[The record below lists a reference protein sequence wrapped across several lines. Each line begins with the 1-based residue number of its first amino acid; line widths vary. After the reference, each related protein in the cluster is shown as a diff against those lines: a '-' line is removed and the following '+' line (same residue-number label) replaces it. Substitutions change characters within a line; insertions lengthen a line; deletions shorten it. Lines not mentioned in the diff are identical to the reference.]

1 MTEASSSSASVSRGV
16 WILHVTKC
24 SHLQSEKK
32 TFKTLPGNMP
42 ISSAIDIVHP
52 PPGSMV
58 CGRVMCG
65 SGQKPTEWVDV
76 EDTDATLSQLEGF
89 GFNHLK
95 IQCTGDSCEEAGP
108 STVKSKGATVSAF
121 DVLMSP
127 VKVPPP
133 KKTSSSGQSE
143 GLNRKDELFNDLV
156 SDFTDRGCLFAR
168 DQAGSEGSYIIQ
180 VLCNS
185 LWYVTN
191 QHVVINDAALRKK
204 SVTAVPVA
212 FDKYQ
217 GYNDYKRKKTKA
229 QQMSS
234 TQLNSHAQALYSLCN
249 RPVMKSSAAWVEAH
263 NDIEKLADC
272 LSAYREHLDKMLESQ
287 AKRHESDHP
296 VRELENNCS
305 VEHRTSSSEVRMQYR
320 ALDKRMQE
328 AEYHEPVLFDE
339 DKHLVAPFENSVQRH
354 RFIASLQLSCPV
366 DLYRYVPG
374 GSLATVL
381 YIVKV
386 EETRSQSELL
396 TQAAKVM
403 ATIRP
408 RLPQIHTRQM
418 LRHFK
423 QHLSNIAHIAPSV
436 ADLIYKE
443 LALDEAAASHPETQQ
458 RLKLVFLGETG
469 LMTDMRAVNPGRP
482 GGTYDA
488 YFEQLKVVVDEVTA
502 ADDRRHNVAHFSQWL
517 SLKDLM
523 QKTEERCP
531 EGTPTP
537 SSALVRLQ
545 FSPRNPYL
553 KTATRFTSKI
563 DVQYKIQRRQLRAF
577 HPDAH
582 YCACLLKYLKQMAVL
597 LSGVAVLFFCDD
609 KAKVPVGDPDLPIST
624 GVRGK
629 KTLAPSKTTLSAAD
643 HDLRHKGSLT
653 PSVYHQC
660 DIPEDADKS
669 FYRGTVTVV
678 VNDSVFQASSPFR
691 HTAAILKILRQKKE
705 RPKVFLKYSDGG
717 TDQRNTLDAV
727 KCAHIALFKLMNFDM
742 LTLVRCAPGQSYIN
756 PAERLMS
763 ILNIGLQNVA
773 LERKPL
779 SEELEKLLTRAGSMA
794 DVRRLAQEHPELAEG
809 WRCSIESVQALLL
822 ARFSRLAL
830 KDKPFQVM
838 DPVSQ
843 TEIEEL
849 FEMLKALFPDLDV
862 TKLQKQHTKKSS
874 TYTNWLQQHCRQTQY
889 SFQVRKCQDAS
900 CCEPPTLGEE
910 QLRWLPEPQLD
921 PSGDHY
927 LPFKEVYPMDTTEV
941 DRPTLV
947 SARSGKRPASVLT
960 VEDEVRQMDAN
971 KYTAQNGRA
980 VVECIECRK
989 PRLVYSERKLT
1000 ERQKTSLAC
1009 LYSEYE
1015 YSCGSVAT
1023 PPDHLLHSVVF
1034 VRTTLTCESRI
1045 ETAFYG
1051 SECGRSDLCCYC
1063 ASPNAEVNEELKSKY
1078 KTVLPLCP
1086 SCANKGCRTVCFRP
1100 IKK

>member
-108 STVKSKGATVSAF
+108 STMKSKGATVSAF

-217 GYNDYKRKKTKA
+217 GYNDYKRKKMKA

-249 RPVMKSSAAWVEAH
+249 RPVMKSSAAWVEVH

-272 LSAYREHLDKMLESQ
+272 LSAYREHLDEMLESQ

-305 VEHRTSSSEVRMQYR
+305 VEHRTSSSEV
-320 ALDKRMQE
+320 
-328 AEYHEPVLFDE
+328 
-339 DKHLVAPFENSVQRH
+339 
-354 RFIASLQLSCPV
+354 
-366 DLYRYVPG
+366 
-374 GSLATVL
+374 
-381 YIVKV
+381 

-403 ATIRP
+403 AAIRP
-408 RLPQIHTRQM
+408 SLPQIHTRQM
-418 LRHFK
+418 CRQFK
-423 QHLSNIAHIAPSV
+423 QQLSNIAHVAPSV

-443 LALDEAAASHPETQQ
+443 LAMDESTATHPETQQ
-458 RLKLVFLGETG
+458 RLKLIFLGEKG
-469 LMTDMRAVNPGRP
+469 LLTDLRETNPGRP
-482 GGTYDA
+482 GGAYDV
-488 YFEQLKVVVDEVTA
+488 YFEEMKAVVDKVTA
-502 ADDRRHNVAHFSQWL
+502 ADDRRHNVAHFSEWI

-523 QKTEERCP
+523 QQTEKRCP
-531 EGTPTP
+531 EGTPIP

-553 KTATRFTSKI
+553 NTATRFTSRI

-582 YCACLLKYLKQMAVL
+582 YCACVLKYLKQLAVL
-597 LSGVAVLFFCDD
+597 LSAVAVLFFCDD

-629 KTLAPSKTTLSAAD
+629 KTLAPSTTTLSAAD
-643 HDLRHKGSLT
+643 HDLRHKASLT

-660 DIPEDADKS
+660 DIPEDPDKS
-669 FYRGTVTVV
+669 FYRGTVTVA

-691 HTAAILKILRQKKE
+691 HAAAILKILRQKEE

-717 TDQRNTLDAV
+717 TDQRNTLESV
-727 KCAHIALFKLMNFDM
+727 KCAHIALFKVMNFD
-742 LTLVRCAPGQSYIN
+742 LLILARCAPGQSYVN

-773 LERKPL
+773 LERKQL
-779 SEELEKLLTRAGSMA
+779 SDELEKLLTRAGSMA
-794 DVRRLAQEHPELAEG
+794 EVRNLAKQHPELAEA
-809 WRCSIESVQALLL
+809 WQSSIESVQALVMS
-822 ARFSRLAL
+822 RFSRLSL
-830 KDKPFQVM
+830 KGEPFQVM
-838 DPVSQ
+838 DPVS
-843 TEIEEL
+843 EDGGPMKEL
-849 FEMLKALFPDLDV
+849 LEQHKALFPDLDV
-862 TKLQKQHTKKSS
+862 GKLQKQHTKKSDV
-874 TYTNWLQQHCRQTQY
+874 YNDWVQQHCRQTQY
-889 SFQVRKCQDAS
+889 SFQIRKCGDRE
-900 CCEPPTLGEE
+900 CCEAPSLDED

-921 PSGDHY
+921 ASGDHY
-927 LPFKEVYPMDTTEV
+927 MGFADVYRMDTTED
-941 DRPTLV
+941 DRPTLLH
-947 SARSGKRPASVLT
+947 AQKGKRPASFLS
-960 VEDEVRQMDAN
+960 VEDDVETPVDAT
-971 KYTAQNGRA
+971 KYSAQNGRA
-980 VVECIECRK
+980 VVEC
-989 PRLVYSERKLT
+989 VDS
-1000 ERQKTSLAC
+1000 
-1009 LYSEYE
+1009 
-1015 YSCGSVAT
+1015 T
-1023 PPDHLLHSVVF
+1023 PPHHLLAGTVF

-1045 ETAFYG
+1045 ETAYYG
-1051 SECGRSDLCCYC
+1051 SECDKGYRAVCLR
-1063 ASPNAEVNEELKSKY
+1063 P
-1078 KTVLPLCP
+1078 VLR
-1086 SCANKGCRTVCFRP
+1086 AT
-1100 IKK
+1100 KK

>member
-1 MTEASSSSASVSRGV
+1 MTLSPYHRVNAAGQHTRYSMTEASSSSASVSRGV

-482 GGTYDA
+482 G
-488 YFEQLKVVVDEVTA
+488 
-502 ADDRRHNVAHFSQWL
+502 
-517 SLKDLM
+517 
-523 QKTEERCP
+523 
-531 EGTPTP
+531 
-537 SSALVRLQ
+537 
-545 FSPRNPYL
+545 
-553 KTATRFTSKI
+553 
-563 DVQYKIQRRQLRAF
+563 
-577 HPDAH
+577 
-582 YCACLLKYLKQMAVL
+582 
-597 LSGVAVLFFCDD
+597 
-609 KAKVPVGDPDLPIST
+609 
-624 GVRGK
+624 VRGK